1 MNGIRAEQFLKFL
14 QKLVEDAE
22 NEGKYISQKPEK
34 RSLEKCYVVRNEG
47 IHLMNFLIL
56 FV

>member
-34 RSLEKCYVVRNEG
+34 RSLEKCYVVRN
-47 IHLMNFLIL
+47 
-56 FV
+56 